1 MIQLQGR
8 TRELDGRLNSP
19 DPAQHGPPLARL
31 AAMDSSPHQ
40 HRNLIRNDV
49 LSLARFGLYFR
60 DADQQVIV
68 NTLQLLLHDR
78 PDKTLLC

>member
-8 TRELDGRLNSP
+8 TRELDVRLNSP
-19 DPAQHGPPLARL
+19 DPAQYGPPLARL

-40 HRNLIRNDV
+40 HRNLIRDDV
-49 LSLARFGLYFR
+49 LSLARFGLHFR
-60 DADQQVIV
+60 DADQPVIT